1 VPRVRLFTAAALL
14 ISGSALVSAVPASSS
29 SCAGALAEAQALSA
43 PQLESSVTCL
53 INEERAKAGLRSVRF
68 NGRLRQAA
76 LSHSQDM
83 VRRGYFEHT
92 SPSGKTFV
100 DRITAAGYTRRARRW
115 LLGENL
121 VWGRDSESTPQAMV
135 DDWMGSPPHRANLLR
150 ARFREI
156 GVAAVR
162 GTPVDSSDL
171 NGITVSSEYG
181 FRKRI
186 RPLRRR

>member
-1 VPRVRLFTAAALL
+1 VPRVRFFTAAALL
-14 ISGSALVSAVPASSS
+14 VSGSALVFAIPASSS
-29 SCAGALAEAQALSA
+29 DCAGAEAGAQALSST
-43 PQLESSVTCL
+43 QLESSVTCL
-53 INEERAKAGLRSVRF
+53 INEERARAGLRSVRSS
-68 NGRLRQAA
+68 GRLRQAA

-100 DRITAAGYTRRARRW
+100 DRITAAGYTRHARRW

-121 VWGRDSESTPQAMV
+121 IWGRGIESTPRAMV
-135 DDWMGSPPHRANLLR
+135 DNWMGSPPHRANVLR
-150 ARFREI
+150 ARYREI

-162 GTPVDSSDL
+162 GTPLDSSDL
-171 NGITVSSEYG
+171 NGVTVSSEYG